1 MTDAEGKRTTP
12 KVEPAEVGVP
22 AADTEDV
29 YDEDQ
34 IDDSGPADGSGR
46 APPASLAGIRIRP
59 SRPRTLQAARRTLND
74 GGARTQPR
82 TGMQPPPATEAKP
95 LARVV
100 PRPLEAPGR
109 AQPVRDAAT
118 RADAAATP
126 PVRRDDPPVRR
137 EDPPVRREDPPVRRE
152 DPSLPAAENPPT
164 PRPQRRSLDPVRRA
178 SANLRGYWDRLRF
191 GRRCPAW
198 SDMDRDQIAFF
209 WPNSILLT
217 CAPEGAAAKRGRTI
231 RSANRIADMTGGVT
245 PDADLSFSET
255 MIAWVLATGET
266 VAEIGEP
273 VEDSDSFP
281 VAAGAEDYTLL
292 ALPLIDDGADH
303 VTHVLCHVRR
313 S

>member
-12 KVEPAEVGVP
+12 KVEPAELGAP
-22 AADTEDV
+22 AADTDDV

-34 IDDSGPADGSGR
+34 VDDSGAAEASGR

-59 SRPRTLQAARRTLND
+59 SHPRTLQAARRTLND

-82 TGMQPPPATEAKP
+82 TGTQPPQPTEAKP

-118 RADAAATP
+118 RADPAPTP
-126 PVRRDDPPVRR
+126 AVRRDDPPVLRKEPSPPAA
-137 EDPPVRREDPPVRRE
+137 EDPP
-152 DPSLPAAENPPT
+152 AA
-164 PRPQRRSLDPVRRA
+164 RPLRRSLDPVRRA

-217 CAPEGAAAKRGRTI
+217 CAPEGPTTRRGRTI
-231 RSANRIADMTGGVT
+231 RGANRIADLTGGVT
-245 PDADLSFSET
+245 PDADISFSET
-255 MIAWVLATGET
+255 MIAWVLSVGET
-266 VAEIGEP
+266 VAETGEP
-273 VEDSDSFP
+273 MEDFDSFP

-292 ALPLIDDGADH
+292 ALPLIDDGADR